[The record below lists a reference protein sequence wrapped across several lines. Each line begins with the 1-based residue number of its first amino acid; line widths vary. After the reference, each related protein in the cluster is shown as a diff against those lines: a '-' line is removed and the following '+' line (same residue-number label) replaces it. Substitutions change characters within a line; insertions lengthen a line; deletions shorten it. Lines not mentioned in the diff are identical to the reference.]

1 MASIY
6 ELNKDYAELSAMLE
20 AAETP
25 EEIEAIKNTLEMLD
39 CSIEEKIENTAK
51 YMVNVEADIQGI
63 NAEIDRLNKIKKS
76 KESTVETL
84 KNNIEYSMK
93 QKGIEKLEVGTFK
106 AYYKKSESVEITNLD
121 VIPAD
126 YITRVEIKPDKVAI
140 KKAIKAGEVVD
151 GAHIQTNMNFYIK

>member
-25 EEIEAIKNTLEMLD
+25 EEIEAIQNTLEMLD
-39 CSIEEKIENTAK
+39 LSIEEKIENTAK

-63 NAEIDRLNKIKKS
+63 KAEIDRLNKIKKS
-76 KESTVETL
+76 KESTIETL

-106 AYYKKSESVEITNLD
+106 AGYRKSESVEVDDLKS
-121 VIPAD
+121 IPSD
-126 YITRVEIKPDKVAI
+126 YIKTEIKPDKTAI
-140 KKAIKAGEVVD
+140 KKALKAGEEISGV
-151 GAHIQTNMNFYIK
+151 HIQTNMNFYIK

>member
-1 MASIY
+1 
-6 ELNKDYAELSAMLE
+6 
-20 AAETP
+20 
-25 EEIEAIKNTLEMLD
+25 
-39 CSIEEKIENTAK
+39 
-51 YMVNVEADIQGI
+51 MVNVESDIQGLK
-63 NAEIDRLNKIKKS
+63 AEIDRLTKIKKA
-76 KESTVETL
+76 KENAVERL
-84 KNNIEYSMK
+84 KNNVEYAMK

-126 YITRVEIKPDKVAI
+126 YTRVEIKADKVAI

>member
-1 MASIY
+1 MSSIY

-25 EEIEAIKNTLEMLD
+25 EEIEAIQNTLEMLNL
-39 CSIEEKIENTAK
+39 SIEEKIENTAK
-51 YMVNVEADIQGI
+51 YMINVEADIQGI
-63 NAEIDRLNKIKKS
+63 KAEIDRLNK
-76 KESTVETL
+76 ESTIETL

-106 AYYKKSESVEITNLD
+106 AGYRKSESVEIINLD

-126 YITRVEIKPDKVAI
+126 YTKVEIKADKTAI
-140 KKAIKAGEVVD
+140 KKALKAGEVVE
-151 GAHIQTNMNFYIK
+151 GAEIKVNQNFYIK

>member
-25 EEIEAIKNTLEMLD
+25 EEIEAIQNTLEMLNL
-39 CSIEEKIENTAK
+39 SIEEKIENTAK
-51 YMVNVEADIQGI
+51 YMVNVESDIQGLKT
-63 NAEIDRLNKIKKS
+63 EIDRLTKIKKA
-76 KESTVETL
+76 KENAVERL
-84 KNNIEYSMK
+84 KNNVEYAMK

-126 YITRVEIKPDKVAI
+126 YTRVEIKADKVAI
-140 KKAIKAGEVVD
+140 KKAIKAGETVE

>member
-25 EEIEAIKNTLEMLD
+25 EEIEVIQNTLEMIDL
-39 CSIEEKIENTAK
+39 SIEEKIENTAK
-51 YMVNVEADIQGI
+51 YMVNVESDIQGLKT
-63 NAEIDRLNKIKKS
+63 EIDRLTKIKKA
-76 KESTVETL
+76 KENAVERL
-84 KNNIEYSMK
+84 KNNVEYAMK

-106 AYYKKSESVEITNLD
+106 AGYRKSESVEIINLD

-126 YITRVEIKPDKVAI
+126 FTKVEIKADKTAI
-140 KKAIKAGEVVD
+140 KKAIKAGEVVE
-151 GAHIQTNMNFYIK
+151 GAEIKVNQNFYIK

>member
-1 MASIY
+1 MSSIY

-25 EEIEAIKNTLEMLD
+25 EEIEAIQNTLEMLD
-39 CSIEEKIENTAK
+39 LSIEEKIENTAK

-63 NAEIDRLNKIKKS
+63 KAEIDRLNKVKKS
-76 KESTVETL
+76 K
-84 KNNIEYSMK
+84 EYSMK

-106 AYYKKSESVEITNLD
+106 AGYRKSESVEITNLD

-126 YITRVEIKPDKVAI
+126 YTKVEIKADKTAI
-140 KKAIKAGEVVD
+140 KKAIKAGETVE
-151 GAHIQTNMNFYIK
+151 GAEIKVNQNFYIK

>member
-1 MASIY
+1 
-6 ELNKDYAELSAMLE
+6 
-20 AAETP
+20 
-25 EEIEAIKNTLEMLD
+25 
-39 CSIEEKIENTAK
+39 
-51 YMVNVEADIQGI
+51 MVNVEADIQGI
-63 NAEIDRLNKIKKS
+63 KAEIDRLNKIKKS
-76 KESTVETL
+76 KESTIETL

>member
-25 EEIEAIKNTLEMLD
+25 EEIDAIQNTLEMIDL
-39 CSIEEKIENTAK
+39 SIEEKIENTAK
-51 YMVNVEADIQGI
+51 YMVNVESDIQGLKT
-63 NAEIDRLNKIKKS
+63 EIDRLTKIKKA
-76 KESTVETL
+76 KENAVERL
-84 KNNIEYSMK
+84 KNNVEYAMK
-93 QKGIEKLEVGTFK
+93 QKGVEKLEVGTFK

-126 YITRVEIKPDKVAI
+126 YTRVEIKADKVAI
-140 KKAIKAGEVVD
+140 KKAIKAGETVE

>member
-6 ELNKDYAELSAMLE
+6 ELNKNYMELTAMLE

-25 EEIEAIKNTLEMLD
+25 EEIEAIQNTLEMLD
-39 CSIEEKIENTAK
+39 LSIEEKIENTAK
-51 YMVNVEADIQGI
+51 YIINVESDIQGI
-63 NAEIDRLNKIKKS
+63 KAEIYRLNKVKKS
-76 KESTVETL
+76 KESTIETL

-106 AYYKKSESVEITNLD
+106 AGYRKSESVEILNLD

-126 YITRVEIKPDKVAI
+126 YTKVEIKADKTAI
-140 KKAIKAGEVVD
+140 KKAIKAGETVE
-151 GAHIQTNMNFYIK
+151 GAQIQTNMNFYIK

>member
-1 MASIY
+1 MSSIY
-6 ELNKDYAELSAMLE
+6 ELNKNYMELTAMLE

-25 EEIEAIKNTLEMLD
+25 EEVEAIQNTLEMIDL
-39 CSIEEKIENTAK
+39 SIEEKIENTAK
-51 YMVNVEADIQGI
+51 YMVNVESDIQGLKT
-63 NAEIDRLNKIKKS
+63 EIDRLTKIKKA
-76 KESTVETL
+76 KENAVERL
-84 KNNIEYSMK
+84 KNNVEYAMK

-126 YITRVEIKPDKVAI
+126 YTRVEIKADKVAI
-140 KKAIKAGEVVD
+140 KKAIKAGEVID

>member
-25 EEIEAIKNTLEMLD
+25 EEIEAIQNTLEMIDL
-39 CSIEEKIENTAK
+39 SIEEKIENTAK
-51 YMVNVEADIQGI
+51 YMVNVESDIQGLKT
-63 NAEIDRLNKIKKS
+63 EIDRLTKIKKA
-76 KESTVETL
+76 KENAVERL
-84 KNNIEYSMK
+84 KNNVEYAMK
-93 QKGIEKLEVGTFK
+93 QKSIEKLEVGTFK

-126 YITRVEIKPDKVAI
+126 YTRVEIKADKVAI
-140 KKAIKAGEVVD
+140 KKAIKSGEVVD

>member
-1 MASIY
+1 MSSIY

-25 EEIEAIKNTLEMLD
+25 EEIEAIQNTLEMIDL
-39 CSIEEKIENTAK
+39 SIEEKIENTAK
-51 YMVNVEADIQGI
+51 YMVNVESDIQGLKT
-63 NAEIDRLNKIKKS
+63 EIDRLTKIKKA
-76 KESTVETL
+76 KENAVERL
-84 KNNIEYSMK
+84 KNNVEYAMK

-126 YITRVEIKPDKVAI
+126 YTRVEIKADKVAI
-140 KKAIKAGEVVD
+140 KKAIKSGEVVD

>member
-1 MASIY
+1 M
-6 ELNKDYAELSAMLE
+6 ELTAMLE

-25 EEIEAIKNTLEMLD
+25 EEIEAIQNTLEMLD
-39 CSIEEKIENTAK
+39 LSIEEKIENTAK
-51 YMVNVEADIQGI
+51 YMVNVESDIQGLKT
-63 NAEIDRLNKIKKS
+63 EIDRLTKIKKA
-76 KESTVETL
+76 KENAVERL
-84 KNNIEYSMK
+84 KNNVEYAMK
-93 QKGIEKLEVGTFK
+93 QKGVEKLEVGTFK

-126 YITRVEIKPDKVAI
+126 YTRVEIKADKVAI

>member
-20 AAETP
+20 AAET
-25 EEIEAIKNTLEMLD
+25 EEEVQAIQDTLEMINV
-39 CSIEEKIENTAK
+39 SIEEKLENTAK

-63 NAEIDRLNKIKKS
+63 KAEIDRLNKVKKS
-76 KESTVETL
+76 KESTIETL
-84 KNNIEYSMK
+84 KNNIQYSMQ

-106 AYYKKSESVEITNLD
+106 AGYRKSESVEIINLD

-126 YITRVEIKPDKVAI
+126 FTKIEIKADKTAI
-140 KKAIKAGEVVD
+140 QKALKAGEVVE
-151 GAHIQTNMNFYIK
+151 GAEIKVNQNFYIK

>member
-6 ELNKDYAELSAMLE
+6 ELNKNYMELTAMLE

-25 EEIEAIKNTLEMLD
+25 EEVEAIQNILEMLD

-63 NAEIDRLNKIKKS
+63 KAEIDRLNKVKKS
-76 KESTVETL
+76 KESTIETL
-84 KNNIEYSMK
+84 KNNIQYSMQ

-106 AYYKKSESVEITNLD
+106 AGYRKSESVEIINLD

-126 YITRVEIKPDKVAI
+126 FTKVEIKADKTAI
-140 KKAIKAGEVVD
+140 KKAIKSGEVVE
-151 GAHIQTNMNFYIK
+151 GAEIKTNMNFFIK

>member
-25 EEIEAIKNTLEMLD
+25 EEIEAIQNTLEMIDL
-39 CSIEEKIENTAK
+39 SIEEKIENTAK
-51 YMVNVEADIQGI
+51 YMVNVESDIQGLKT
-63 NAEIDRLNKIKKS
+63 EIDRLTKIKKA
-76 KESTVETL
+76 KENAVERL
-84 KNNIEYSMK
+84 KNNVEYAMK

-126 YITRVEIKPDKVAI
+126 YTRVEIKADKVAI
-140 KKAIKAGEVVD
+140 KKAIKAGETVE

>member
-6 ELNKDYAELSAMLE
+6 ELNKNYMELTAMLE

-25 EEIEAIKNTLEMLD
+25 EEVEEIQNTLEMLD

-63 NAEIDRLNKIKKS
+63 KAEIDRLNKVKKS
-76 KESTVETL
+76 KESTIETL

-93 QKGIEKLEVGTFK
+93 QKGIEKLKVGTFK
-106 AYYKKSESVEITNLD
+106 AGYRKSESVEIINLD

-126 YITRVEIKPDKVAI
+126 FTKVEIKADKVAI
-140 KKAIKAGEVVD
+140 KKAIKSGEVVE
-151 GAHIQTNMNFYIK
+151 GAEIKVNQNFYIE

>member
-1 MASIY
+1 MSSIY
-6 ELNKDYAELSAMLE
+6 ELNKNYMELTAMLE
-20 AAETP
+20 VAETP

-51 YMVNVEADIQGI
+51 YMVNAEADIQGI
-63 NAEIDRLNKIKKS
+63 KAEIDRLNKVKKS
-76 KESTVETL
+76 KESTIETL

-106 AYYKKSESVEITNLD
+106 AGYRKSESVEIINLN

-126 YITRVEIKPDKVAI
+126 FTKVEIKADKIAI
-140 KKAIKAGEVVD
+140 KKAIKAGEMVE
-151 GAHIQTNMNFYIK
+151 GAEIKLNQNFYIK